1 MNTATHPG
9 RSYDFLSRLHDG
21 DLSAGERAHFE
32 SHRAHCAECRHA
44 AAEFESALSLYRAT
58 PTSPASPD
66 LAGRILRRLQTAS
79 PRRRPFG
86 IFHGIDVRW
95 AGAFAAALIA
105 MIIGSAVVLRQQAS
119 GPKVASTAP
128 IPVELEK
135 SRPETRPAN
144 VEQPLARNRSIG
156 DAAPGRADADAPA
169 EAVNEAKSNTD
180 ALKAAVEP
188 SDAKRE
194 ARIAAAAPPAAQV
207 AAAPPPAPASA
218 PAKEKDAAARPAPVQ
233 ETSASAGRAAS
244 RDEPSGGE
252 RSGSA
257 AYDFAAAESNVR
269 PRLEITAL
277 DGEGTPP
284 RTLQEPELAAEHR
297 GRTFVLIVSAS
308 GQVLEVLPQPE
319 EAQRRAQEEG
329 AKRQKMARREEPDTL
344 TGLRFETGNRPRR
357 LLLTVR

>member
-1 MNTATHPG
+1 MNPATHPG

-21 DLSAGERAHFE
+21 DLSAGERARFE

-44 AAEFESALSLYRAT
+44 AAEFESALSLYRSA

-86 IFHGIDVRW
+86 IFYGIDVRW

-105 MIIGSAVVLRQQAS
+105 MIIGSSVVLRQQAS
-119 GPKVASTAP
+119 RPKVASTTS
-128 IPVELEK
+128 IPVDLEK
-135 SRPETRPAN
+135 SRLETRPAT
-144 VEQPLARNRSIG
+144 VEPPPVRNRPLA
-156 DAAPGRADADAPA
+156 DPAPRRADADVA
-169 EAVNEAKSNTD
+169 NEARSNTD
-180 ALKAAVEP
+180 DLKAAVEP

-194 ARIAAAAPPAAQV
+194 TRIAAAAPPAAPV
-207 AAAPPPAPASA
+207 AAPPPPASA
-218 PAKEKDAAARPAPVQ
+218 PAKEKDAASRPASEQ
-233 ETSASAGRAAS
+233 QASTSAGRIAS

-252 RSGSA
+252 RSGA
-257 AYDFAAAESNVR
+257 AASDFATAELNVA

-284 RTLQEPELAAEHR
+284 RTLHQPELTPEHR

-319 EAQRRAQEEG
+319 EVQRRAQEES
-329 AKRQKMARREEPDTL
+329 AKRQKLARREVPEAL